1 MNVVVIGGGVV
12 GAAIAYE
19 LSQVPNLTIT
29 LFEQAPAPAQAST
42 GAALGV
48 LMGAISQ
55 KPRGN
60 NLRMRLF
67 GIEQYNQWLPT
78 LEAIAG
84 SPIPFNPQGIL
95 RLCFADE
102 DLDRWQRLLP
112 VRAAQG
118 VPLQWCDRDQLH
130 TLYPYLNLDAVVAG
144 IYAPSDRQINPTRL
158 TQALLTAAAHQGVA
172 IHFNS
177 PVTALTVEQGRI
189 QVATPM
195 QVVQPDWVVIAAGVG
210 STALTTALARPVDIR
225 PVLGQAVRVRVPAE
239 VGLPDRH
246 PVITGGDVHLVPLAN
261 GEYWIGATVEF
272 PDPVG
277 TPLPPDA
284 AQLEQVLTAA
294 IALCPVFQHATV
306 VEQWFG
312 LRPRPEGR
320 PAPII
325 ETLPDLPNVIVA
337 AGHYRNGV
345 LLAPATARQVR
356 QAISPCGLE
365 QS

>member
-1 MNVVVIGGGVV
+1 MGGALKIVVIGGGVV

-19 LSQVPNLTIT
+19 LSQVPHLHIT
-29 LFEQAPAPAQAST
+29 LLEQAPAPAQAST

-55 KPRGN
+55 KPKGN
-60 NLRMRLF
+60 NLKMRLF
-67 GIEQYNQWLPT
+67 GIEQYNQWLPK

-84 SPIPFNPQGIL
+84 FPIPFNQQGIL
-95 RLCFADE
+95 RLCGADE
-102 DLDRWQRLLP
+102 DLERWQRLLP
-112 VRAAQG
+112 VREAQG

-130 TLYPYLNLDAVVAG
+130 THYPYLNLDPVVAG

-158 TQALLTAAAHQGVA
+158 TQALLTAAAHQGVTV
-172 IHFNS
+172 HFNT
-177 PVTALTVEQGRI
+177 PVTFTVVQGRI
-189 QVATPM
+189 QVATPT
-195 QVVQPDWVVIAAGVG
+195 QVVQSDWVVIAAGVG

-225 PVLGQAVRVRVPAE
+225 PVLGQAVRVRVSAE
-239 VGLPDRH
+239 AGLPERH
-246 PVITGGDVHLVPLAN
+246 PVITGGDVHLVPLEH

-284 AQLEQVLTAA
+284 EQLEQVLTAA
-294 IALCPVFQHATV
+294 IALCPAFQQATV

-325 ETLPDLPNVIVA
+325 ETLPDFPNVMVA

-356 QAISPCGLE
+356 LAIG
-365 QS
+365 